1 VNFTNYRVSP
11 PHLVF
16 DEASRLAAKLG
27 VRATG
32 SELVGLIP
40 KEALLMAGRYYLEK
54 QGKSSGVPEDEL
66 VRTAVISLGL
76 NDVAP
81 FDADKKIIENQF
93 KETGKSLA
101 SMSLRAF
108 ADELSMDSPTPG
120 GGSVAAYCGAL
131 SAALSSMVSN
141 LTFGKKGYEDVGAE
155 MASAAVA
162 AQALKDDLLGAV
174 DRDTRAFNKVME
186 ALRLPKTTPE
196 QAREKETALEE
207 ATKEATLVPLEVLE
221 KSVEAVRLA
230 KVVAS
235 RGFKSSAS
243 DAGVGGLTG
252 AAAGEGAY
260 YNVLINLPG
269 IKDAKFRARVHQQA
283 AKRKAELDR
292 LSLAIR
298 KIIEGQLKKQDA

>member
-1 VNFTNYRVSP
+1 
-11 PHLVF
+11 
-16 DEASRLAAKLG
+16 
-27 VRATG
+27 
-32 SELVGLIP
+32 
-40 KEALLMAGRYYLEK
+40 MAGRYYLEK
-54 QGKSSGVPEDEL
+54 QGKSPGVPEDEL

-81 FDADKKIIENQF
+81 FDPDKKIIEHQF
-93 KETGKSLA
+93 EKTGKSLA

-131 SAALSSMVSN
+131 SAALSSMVAN
-141 LTFGKKGYEDVGAE
+141 LTVGKRGYEDAGPE
-155 MASAAVA
+155 MASVAVA
-162 AQALKDDLLGAV
+162 AQTLKDDLLGAV

-230 KVVAS
+230 KAVAS

-269 IKDAKFRARVHQQA
+269 IRDAKFRARVRRQA
-283 AKRKAELDR
+283 AKWKLELDR
-292 LSLAIR
+292 LGLAIR
-298 KIIEGQLKKQDA
+298 KIIEGQLKKPDA